1 MGAVETSLAG
11 ADALRL
17 TMEVWHPDCWV
28 LETTRRADV
37 GLLSYGCFTR
47 TGGRATTLFTL
58 YADATPPLDDGVEAI
73 RAAPAVYDVAEMTR
87 DHRGH
92 GQLRSR
98 PRPGNATRELLV
110 DHDGTTQIS
119 EAFTDRGFVPAEPV
133 DARADTE
140 YWTVLTRHGR
150 DEIEGLLD
158 EVRETRDATIAVT
171 SITRATRTGT
181 DALLPLD
188 RLSSRQREV
197 FRYAREHGYY
207 EQPRETD
214 VGTIATALGVSS
226 STAHE
231 HLRKAE
237 AKLLGRREDRGD
249 G

>member
-1 MGAVETSLAG
+1 MEAVDPSAEGT
-11 ADALRL
+11 DALRL

-28 LETTRRADV
+28 LETTREADV

-47 TGGRATTLFTL
+47 DGGRATTRFTL
-58 YADATPPLDDGVEAI
+58 YADTTRALDEGEASI
-73 RAAPAVYDVAEMTR
+73 RAAPAVYDLAEMTR
-87 DHRGH
+87 GH
-92 GQLRSR
+92 GYERAR
-98 PRPGNATRELLV
+98 GRARVGNATREFLV

-140 YWTVLTRHGR
+140 YWTVLTRHDR
-150 DEIEGLLD
+150 DEVETLLD
-158 EVRETRDATIAVT
+158 EIREARDATVTVT
-171 SITRATRTGT
+171 SIARAAPTGGET
-181 DALLPLD
+181 LLPLD

-214 VGTIATALGVSS
+214 VSAVADALGVSS
-226 STAHE
+226 STVHE

-237 AKLLGRREDRGD
+237 AKLLGTRVD
-249 G
+249 